1 MAILIQIAFIVLTQL
16 YEEPYKKHHNNV
28 TDSMDVNNYLTVQTP
43 LVWNQTNPYKS
54 IPSPHWYFSL
64 CLY

>member
-28 TDSMDVNNYLTVQTP
+28 TDSMDINNYLTVQTP
-43 LVWNQTNPYKS
+43 LV
-54 IPSPHWYFSL
+54 
-64 CLY
+64 